1 MKTIPVATRIFV
13 VDDDPDVLLSLKFLL
28 ETEGFNVQT
37 FASGPALL
45 ESGLPTSVDCLII
58 DYRMPNMDGLDLVR
72 HLRAR
77 DVSAPVVLIT
87 GQSNDDIRAKAA
99 AYGVRHVVLKP
110 HIDESLLMHLAAA
123 MNEEA
128 DGRASSGK
136 ALR

>member
-1 MKTIPVATRIFV
+1 MKTIPVATTIFV

-28 ETEGFNVQT
+28 ETEGFNVRT

-45 ESGLPTSVDCLII
+45 ESGLLTLVDCLII

-72 HLRAR
+72 RLRAR

-87 GQSNDDIRAKAA
+87 GRSNDDIQTKAA

-123 MNEEA
+123 MNEAA
-128 DGRASSGK
+128 DDRGN
-136 ALR
+136 LRQSP